1 MTYSRD
7 AIINATKPYI
17 GCVQGDAREKEL
29 LSIYNNATG
38 AKWTTSTPWCCI
50 SASDWAIICEYG
62 TDFLP
67 RTASCGDMIKKAT
80 MLGIWEE
87 NDAYIPKRGDYIIYD
102 WSDTGK
108 GDDREGHDHIGVV
121 IASDGK
127 KNFTVREGNMG
138 DRHICGDR
146 LMQVNGKYIR
156 GFVTPRYT
164 EGREYDAPDIKPIEY
179 YVVKKRDTLSKIAAM
194 YGCTVDDI
202 LLLNPQ
208 ITNPNLIRVG
218 QKITIP
224 TNVKTVT
231 YTVKKGDTL
240 SKIAN
245 RYGLYYKAIAE
256 LNGIKPPYTIYPGQ
270 TIILS
275 R

>member
-29 LSIYNNATG
+29 ISIYNKATG
-38 AKWTTSTPWCCI
+38 SKWTTSTAWCCI
-50 SASDWAIICEYG
+50 AASDWAIICDYG

-67 RTASCGDMIKKAT
+67 RTASCGDMIERAKA
-80 MLGIWEE
+80 LGIWEE
-87 NDAYIPKRGDYIIYD
+87 NDAHVPKRGEYVIYD
-102 WSDTGK
+102 WNDSGK
-108 GDDREGHDHIGVV
+108 GDDTEGHDHIGVV
-121 IASDGK
+121 ISSDGW

-138 DRHICGDR
+138 NNHVCGDR
-146 LMQVNGKYIR
+146 LMQVNGRYIR

-164 EGREYDAPDIKPIEY
+164 EGREYDTPDIKPVEY
-179 YVVKKRDTLSKIAAM
+179 YVVKKHDSLSKIANM

-224 TNVKTVT
+224 TYAKTVT
-231 YTVKKGDTL
+231 YTVKPGDSL
-240 SKIAN
+240 SKIGN
-245 RYGLYYKAIAE
+245 KYGVSYKTLAAI
-256 LNGIKPPYTIYPGQ
+256 NNIKPPYTIYPGQ
-270 TIILS
+270 TIIIS